1 MIMNYKS
8 LNTGEFY
15 IFTPKHFDFWRTV
28 YSHGWCALKPFDV
41 DKEKSVLKRLFTTRS
56 GELVYCFL
64 SNPQQGSIK
73 VNFQTGYELHKYE
86 KFDLIDQIA
95 KVFRLDE
102 DLAEFY
108 KEAKRDPR
116 FKWIHKFKAGR
127 MLRCPTVFE
136 DVVKMICT
144 TNCSWALTEIMVNNL
159 TTKLGKEFHY
169 VTAEGKKLIAYSFPT
184 FEAFC
189 NVDEKYLREEI
200 KVGYRAPYLLDLVK
214 KIISGEVNVEG
225 WRVDTSPTDIL
236 YKKMLEIKGVGPYA
250 AQNLLKLL
258 GRYDYLG
265 IDSWSRAKF
274 FEIHKNGRKVSDK
287 TIEKFYEKYGKWR
300 GLFFWM
306 DVTKHWYEDQF
317 PF

>member
-1 MIMNYKS
+1 MKVKS

-15 IFTPKHFDFWRTV
+15 ISTPKHFDFWRTV
-28 YSHGWCALKPFDV
+28 YSHGWCSLKPFIV
-41 DKEKSVLKRLFTTRS
+41 DKEKLVLEWLSATRS
-56 GELVYCFL
+56 GELVRCEL
-64 SNPQQGSIK
+64 SDTKEGTIK
-73 VNFQTGYELHKYE
+73 IEYQTGYELHKYE

-102 DLAEFY
+102 DLTEFY
-108 KEAKRDPR
+108 NEAKKDPR
-116 FKWIHKFKAGR
+116 FKWVHKQQAGR
-127 MLRCPTVFE
+127 LLRCPTVFE

-159 TTKLGKEFHY
+159 TSKLGKEFTY
-169 VTAEGKKLIAYSFPT
+169 ITGGGKKLIAHTFPT
-184 FEAFC
+184 PEAIS
-189 NVDEKYLREEI
+189 NVDEKFLREEI
-200 KVGYRAPYLLDLVK
+200 KMGYRAPYLLELARRVN
-214 KIISGEVNVEG
+214 SGDVNLEL
-225 WRVDTSPTDIL
+225 WRSDTSPTDIL
-236 YKKMLEIKGVGPYA
+236 YNNMLQIKGIGPYA

-306 DVTKHWYEDQF
+306 DVTKNWYEHQF